1 MADFQRIIDDVKQAR
16 DEARLKI
23 HLASKDLQDEWHEL
37 EKRLT
42 NFETKAQIDRSAKDV
57 GAALSILGS
66 ELKTAYQ
73 RLSKAL

>member
-37 EKRLT
+37 EKRWT